1 MPSAMHCWLMRGG
14 KHNVAASSPGGGHAR
29 QETAQDNYG
38 ACILPGFPRFST
50 LKKISRAVSLAG
62 ICGYAPG
69 LLAAAPFERFYD
81 EGPDAVLA
89 YWTDEKLLAVNDKGD
104 APIKPPVADPL
115 NSDGDAWE
123 GKGAWPAGVGRLFFV
138 RPGGQDAS
146 CTATVVE
153 SASRDVLVT
162 AAHCLHARS
171 EQGVDA
177 WSSHLLFLP
186 AFRDGTGPQGRY
198 PIRRMVVP
206 QGALDGT
213 RDGAFLQAL
222 ASSEGRVVGDVA
234 GQQAIRFD
242 APPTAGPRISF
253 GYPVWANAYGIL
265 PPPPP
270 YELGNPEYS
279 GQRLAYCATQRTLFN
294 GCKAFGSDV
303 DREWGMPCVQGPGSS
318 GGPAMIDFDFDTGRG
333 TVVGTNNM
341 GVIVNE
347 RANLCANPLDDAGR
361 EAFEYISRT
370 RHPH

>member
-1 MPSAMHCWLMRGG
+1 MLAKL
-14 KHNVAASSPGGGHAR
+14 
-29 QETAQDNYG
+29 QQ
-38 ACILPGFPRFST
+38 
-50 LKKISRAVSLAG
+50 ISRAVSLAG
-62 ICGYAPG
+62 ICCYAPG
-69 LLAAAPFERFYD
+69 VLAAGVFEHVYA
-81 EGPDAVLA
+81 EAPDAVLA

-104 APIKPPVADPL
+104 APLKPPVPDPL

-123 GKGAWPAGVGRLFFV
+123 GTGAWPAGVGRLFFV

-162 AAHCLHARS
+162 AMHCLHALS
-171 EQGVDA
+171 AQGA
-177 WSSHLLFLP
+177 GEWSSHLLFLP

-198 PIRRMVVP
+198 TIRRLVAP
-206 QGALDGT
+206 PGALEFE
-213 RDGAFLQAL
+213 RDGAFLQAR
-222 ASSEGRVVGDVA
+222 ANSDGDSVGDIA

-242 APPTAGPRISF
+242 APPTAGPRITF

-270 YELGNPEYS
+270 YELANPEYS
-279 GQRLAYCATQRTLFN
+279 GQRLAYCATQRTVLN

-318 GGPAMIDFDFDTGRG
+318 GGPAMIDFDFGTGRG

-341 GVIVNE
+341 GVIVDE
-347 RANLCANPLDDAGR
+347 RANLCANALDDAGR

-370 RHPH
+370 SLAH